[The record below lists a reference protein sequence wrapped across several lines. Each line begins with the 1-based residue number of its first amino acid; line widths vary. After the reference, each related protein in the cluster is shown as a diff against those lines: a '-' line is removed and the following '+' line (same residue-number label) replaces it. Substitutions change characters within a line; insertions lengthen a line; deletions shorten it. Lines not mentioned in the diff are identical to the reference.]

1 MAGKGGVKLPTVGAS
16 GSFWGQFGIWQRACP
31 RLLDPIRQ
39 PCCLVC
45 KANLENLQL
54 SLCYKSAGMSTSIIS
69 NLCYKHGGNKLLNS
83 ACHSRRQGGHL
94 GPVFIWIHTHSNN
107 NTFDSEC
114 NVLNNSNAIFLMESS
129 YLSICPTLPKKSITL
144 SQIRQVRPP
153 YDLYDLCPT
162 SFHPKL

>member
-1 MAGKGGVKLPTVGAS
+1 MTYSMTAIWWSFFKTHFKVFQKKRKGLFGRWLEKEASSFRRLVPRGVWAS
-16 GSFWGQFGIWQRACP
+16 RGQFGIWRRACP

-54 SLCYKSAGMSTSIIS
+54 SLCYKSGAMSTSIIS

-94 GPVFIWIHTHSNN
+94 GPVFIWIHTRSNN
-107 NTFDSEC
+107 NNSSDSGHCEQ
-114 NVLNNSNAIFLMESS
+114 LM
-129 YLSICPTLPKKSITL
+129 
-144 SQIRQVRPP
+144 
-153 YDLYDLCPT
+153 
-162 SFHPKL
+162 